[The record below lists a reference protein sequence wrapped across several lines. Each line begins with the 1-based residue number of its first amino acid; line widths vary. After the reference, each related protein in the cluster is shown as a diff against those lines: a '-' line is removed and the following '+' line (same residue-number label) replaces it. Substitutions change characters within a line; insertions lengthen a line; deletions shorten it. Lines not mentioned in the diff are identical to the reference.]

1 MGDIKVYND
10 AGLND
15 PGDTVTSYNGEVT
28 RISEVLNNLEELIN
42 SVENNTA
49 AVQNITSGSSES
61 MDSFKEVED
70 NINIDDFLAAFEGDD
85 DG

>member
-1 MGDIKVYND
+1 MYND

-28 RISEVLNNLEELIN
+28 RISEVIKNLENLVN

-49 AVQNITSGSSES
+49 AVQNITTGSSEN

-70 NINIDDFLAAFEGDD
+70 NININDFLAAFEVDD
-85 DG
+85 DE